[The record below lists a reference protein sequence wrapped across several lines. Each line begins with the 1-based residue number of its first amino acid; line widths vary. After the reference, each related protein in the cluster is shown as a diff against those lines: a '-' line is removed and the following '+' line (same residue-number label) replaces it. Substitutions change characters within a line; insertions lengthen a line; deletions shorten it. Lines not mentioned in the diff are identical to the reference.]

1 MTDINIMLFFFL
13 SIYVGKVSTSTF
25 CPLLPGCLEI
35 PLSAVFVVV
44 EPVIDHV
51 TVGPR
56 PAAAAA
62 SVCG

>member
-1 MTDINIMLFFFL
+1 MTDINIMLF
-13 SIYVGKVSTSTF
+13 STSTF